1 MKKIMLMLLLVT
13 MLLGLFSVTAYG
25 AGPEKPVINNQMPD
39 CSVEIGQ
46 NELTLFTDA
55 ESTDGGTLEYQWYS
69 TTVND
74 ISRKHA
80 IDGQTGT
87 TFKPPQKVGVVYY
100 CYGVWNIKSG
110 SKSAPVYSRLIRVEF
125 YENHTHKYGSW
136 MVTTKPTCTEAGI
149 KVRECDCGYTERAEV
164 AATGHKWDE
173 GKITK
178 EAAADTDG
186 RKTFTCT
193 VCKATK
199 VETIAAGTSSGDPEN
214 DPADGSE
221 GTEAYGSDIEEE
233 DKKQSSGL
241 PWWGFALIGAALVG
255 GGIAA
260 GVLISKKKS
269 PEGSASDDD
278 EAL

>member
-1 MKKIMLMLLLVT
+1 MTI
-13 MLLGLFSVTAYG
+13 
-25 AGPEKPVINNQMPD
+25 
-39 CSVEIGQ
+39 
-46 NELTLFTDA
+46 
-55 ESTDGGTLEYQWYS
+55 
-69 TTVND
+69 
-74 ISRKHA
+74 RA

-110 SKSAPVYSRLIRVEF
+110 SKSDPVYSRLIRVEF

-221 GTEAYGSDIEEE
+221 GTEAYGSDIEEA

-241 PWWGFALIGAALVG
+241 PWWGFALVGAALVG

-269 PEGSASDDD
+269 HEGSASDDD

>member
-1 MKKIMLMLLLVT
+1 M
-13 MLLGLFSVTAYG
+13 
-25 AGPEKPVINNQMPD
+25 
-39 CSVEIGQ
+39 
-46 NELTLFTDA
+46 
-55 ESTDGGTLEYQWYS
+55 
-69 TTVND
+69 
-74 ISRKHA
+74 
-80 IDGQTGT
+80 
-87 TFKPPQKVGVVYY
+87 YY

-149 KVRECDCGYTERAEV
+149 KVRECDCGYTERSEV

-199 VETIAAGTSSGDPEN
+199 VETIAAGTSSG
-214 DPADGSE
+214 AS
-221 GTEAYGSDIEEE
+221 GSDIEEA